1 LTQSQTLSEST
12 TAPEI
17 LVLDNLLQFIEY
29 HVDAVKSNLVS
40 SLARDITIAY
50 HLGGKKAGKEIG
62 VSGPLGLQGLEPI
75 YARLGPILDKTFG
88 SMGAELTDIIKAGLK
103 NGSTYATVQKQ
114 LADKIRSGW
123 GHYITF
129 DNTGESRKVVRV
141 SPSGKLSFVDTTVT
155 RPVTLSAETYADTL
169 GRTAMKQ
176 AYAAGHFQRYQENG
190 YKGWVYLSVCDE
202 RTRPWHL
209 ALHGLV
215 FLFGSPEEAMAKQV
229 MSEYNCRCRP
239 AAWFDNASIDT
250 PPSTYAAERKDW
262 AEQAL
267 TENPTP
273 PNAEYLQQVV
283 QHSEAVKEAFDPSEP
298 RDDQGK
304 WTGDGG
310 GSSSK
315 GGNASSIAQSMH
327 NTAKEHA
334 DRIMNDFSSV
344 SESNGGKLVNT
355 EYRVKSQKSIDR
367 KINEDHTEL
376 LKINPNATREDAA
389 KGVRDNIRFTS
400 TVDPDSYTTH
410 VDATLHQLESNG
422 YEVVTFKNQWNAEDY
437 HGINT
442 YVKNPNGIV
451 SELQF
456 HTPES
461 FGVKEPGSHVLY
473 EIVRDSGRSWEAR
486 VGAQNKLVDL
496 WAPVKVPKGVSGY
509 KFVSKKVK

>member
-1 LTQSQTLSEST
+1 MTQSQTLSEST
-12 TAPEI
+12 TAPEL

-29 HVDAVKSNLVS
+29 HVDAVKSKLVS
-40 SLARDITIAY
+40 SLARDLTIAY

-88 SMGAELTDIIKAGLK
+88 SMGAELTNIIKAGLK
-103 NGSTYATVQKQ
+103 NGSSYATVQKQ

-141 SPSGKLSFVDTTVT
+141 SPSGKLSFVDATVT

-209 ALHGLV
+209 ALHGRV

-273 PNAEYLQQVV
+273 PNAEYLQQVI

-304 WTGDGG
+304 WTGDGSSFLPG
-310 GSSSK
+310 HIAKFKKDYGTEKTEHLRAIKEGNVVEETHGTHTHTDFPKRENAKDADILHNHPRNCAALSPSDIYHTMLNNSKSITAVTKSRGSWTLTRPAEGWPKIAQLSVKWAFEDAGREESKPERIGPLLARVRSKEISMAEGDRINTENIARNAIGRLGLSSSL
-315 GGNASSIAQSMH
+315 
-327 NTAKEHA
+327 KE
-334 DRIMNDFSSV
+334 
-344 SESNGGKLVNT
+344 EK
-355 EYRVKSQKSIDR
+355 
-367 KINEDHTEL
+367 
-376 LKINPNATREDAA
+376 
-389 KGVRDNIRFTS
+389 
-400 TVDPDSYTTH
+400 
-410 VDATLHQLESNG
+410 
-422 YEVVTFKNQWNAEDY
+422 
-437 HGINT
+437 
-442 YVKNPNGIV
+442 
-451 SELQF
+451 
-456 HTPES
+456 
-461 FGVKEPGSHVLY
+461 
-473 EIVRDSGRSWEAR
+473 
-486 VGAQNKLVDL
+486 
-496 WAPVKVPKGVSGY
+496 
-509 KFVSKKVK
+509 